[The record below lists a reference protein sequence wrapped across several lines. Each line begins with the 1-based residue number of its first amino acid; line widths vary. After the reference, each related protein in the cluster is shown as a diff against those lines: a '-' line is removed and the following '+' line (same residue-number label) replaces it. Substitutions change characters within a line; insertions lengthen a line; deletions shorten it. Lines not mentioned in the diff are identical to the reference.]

1 MCVCVGVCSLG
12 WGEEIIIFIFFTSVY
27 IISPPTPA
35 GFLQVFDTSD
45 VPGGVVNILTGNRD
59 HLTRVLTEHHDV
71 HAVWYFGTAEGSKFV
86 EHAAAENLKRTWVS
100 NGQDRDF
107 GDGLQGGGEEFL
119 FHSTQPKTVWIPM
132 GEIFAN

>member
-1 MCVCVGVCSLG
+1 M
-12 WGEEIIIFIFFTSVY
+12 
-27 IISPPTPA
+27 
-35 GFLQVFDTSD
+35 QVFDTSD